1 MPWANPKKGCKLTD
15 SRPYR
20 HLKTQMA
27 VFVSLTARY
36 QGTGFEELE
45 QDGI

>member
-1 MPWANPKKGCKLTD
+1 MLWANPTKGCKLTG
-15 SRPYR
+15 SLRYR
-20 HLKTQMA
+20 HLETQMA